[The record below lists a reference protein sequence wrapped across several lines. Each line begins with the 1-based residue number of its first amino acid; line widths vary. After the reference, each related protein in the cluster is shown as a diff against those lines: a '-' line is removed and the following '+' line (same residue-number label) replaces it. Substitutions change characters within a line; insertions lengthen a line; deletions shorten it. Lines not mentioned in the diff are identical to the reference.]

1 MHGTTPA
8 RSTVTR
14 RSALVALGAATA
26 VLLAA
31 CGSGDSSSTD
41 AGSTGGAT
49 GGEMTSITVGVIP
62 IVDVAPLYL
71 GIDKKFFADEGLE
84 VKTELAQG
92 GAAIIPAVVSG
103 QYQFGFS
110 NTTSLLLAT
119 DKGLPVKVVTSG
131 NQATTDPA
139 KDFAG
144 ILVKADSPIKSPKD
158 LAGKKVAVN
167 TLNNI
172 NTTTIN
178 KLVRD
183 DGGDPSTIQYVE
195 LAFPDTPAAV
205 AKGDV
210 DAGQV
215 VEPFLTT
222 GTEQGMTNLGS
233 NYAGVQ
239 PSLQVAMYFT
249 STPYMQQNAETVTK
263 FTNAMNKSLAYAQ
276 EHPDEARAILANYTK
291 LDEKTR
297 AALTLPQWNQEIN
310 TDSVNLLADLGTQDG
325 LFKSKPD
332 VATLLP

>member
-1 MHGTTPA
+1 MHGTTSA

-14 RSALVALGAATA
+14 RAALVAMGAATA

-31 CGSGDSSSTD
+31 CGSGDSSGGG
-41 AGSTGGAT
+41 AGSTGG
-49 GGEMTSITVGVIP
+49 GGEKTSLTVGVIP

-71 GIDKKFFADEGLE
+71 GVDKGYFSDEGLDL
-84 VKTELAQG
+84 KLELAQG
-92 GAAIIPAVVSG
+92 GAAIVPAVMSG

-119 DKGLPVKVVTSG
+119 DKGLPLKVVASG
-131 NQATTDPA
+131 NQATEDPQ

-144 ILVKADSPIKSPKD
+144 ILVKSGSSIKTPKD

-183 DGGDPSTIQYVE
+183 AGGDPKTVQYVE
-195 LAFPDTPAAV
+195 LAFPDIPAAV

-215 VEPFLTT
+215 VEPFLTV
-222 GTEQGMTNLGS
+222 GTDQGMTNIGS

-249 STPYMQQNAETVTK
+249 SVPYMQQNAATVTK
-263 FTNAMNKSLAYAQ
+263 FTNAMNKSLTYAQ
-276 EHPDEARAILANYTK
+276 EHPDEARAILTKYTK

-297 AALTLPQWNQEIN
+297 AALTLPQWNQQIN
-310 TDSVNLLADLGTQDG
+310 TESVNLLADLGTQDG

-332 VATLLP
+332 VAKLLP